1 MIKIPLTKNQF
12 ALIDEIDYP
21 LISQCGINRWFC
33 LDHGKRQYA
42 QATYSVKNKTK
53 HIYMHRLIMGNPKGK
68 EIDHINFNGLDNRRE
83 NLRICSKSQ
92 NHFNIRKSKSASK
105 YKGVIAVPSTGKWAA
120 RIKVDGK
127 KIHLGTFVN
136 EADAGRAYDRAAIQY
151 GGEFA
156 FLNFPENKKA
166 M

>member
-21 LISQCGINRWFC
+21 LISQYRWFC

-53 HIYMHRLIMGNPKGK
+53 HIYMHRMIMGFPEGK

-105 YKGVIAVPSTGKWAA
+105 YKGVIAVPSTGKWSA
-120 RIKVDGK
+120 RIKIDGK
-127 KIHLGTFVN
+127 KTHLGTFLN
-136 EADAGRAYDRAAIQY
+136 EVDAAKAYDKAATELI
-151 GGEFA
+151 GEYA
-156 FLNFPENKKA
+156 ILNFPKFKEVV
-166 M
+166 